1 MKPPTETPKRSNRYR
16 SPPQRSSLQ
25 VRQSVLQILKG
36 TTLTKEDA
44 EIIMEMVT
52 IVTEPMKES
61 E

>member
-1 MKPPTETPKRSNRYR
+1 MDNETPKRTNRYR
-16 SPPQRSSLQ
+16 SPLQRSSLR